1 MCAQGPGLGSWHT
14 PSDSQLLWSTL
25 LLPNDC
31 LLPTAWL
38 PYCHGISVGFY
49 NWNAPFH
56 AEMWLVSLWKE
67 EKTNWQVWQSL
78 VLSLAETVGSW
89 QQKELSAQILNLSE
103 SRCMFKREN
112 KGPSGMKLR
121 ALGAS
126 SVGREYTLLLFTSVC
141 LDFLCRPH
149 SLLLQHH
156 ASTCWENVIFKGT
169 HMDAITN
176 FSVTIWLCIFPAE
189 LSAVGSVKCFHLP
202 SSVAVLNYYGPV
214 MSVAKVLEASDC
226 FLDSDIGKSPACHIQ
241 RDNNIFLGFGV
252 RCDTHL
258 IIFCLF
264 TLHLGYKRL
273 IWHDRFLSITDIL
286 ILRELL
292 NCCWI
297 ISNRVNYI
305 RLWNLI
311 LLKIL
316 NTFTYHFHSQN
327 CH

>member
-121 ALGAS
+121 AQLHWSWVRRQWEGNI
-126 SVGREYTLLLFTSVC
+126 LFCCSP
-141 LDFLCRPH
+141 LCVLTFCAAP
-149 SLLLQHH
+149 
-156 ASTCWENVIFKGT
+156 TPY
-169 HMDAITN
+169 
-176 FSVTIWLCIFPAE
+176 FSNIMPPPAE
-189 LSAVGSVKCFHLP
+189 KMSSLRGHIWMLS
-202 SSVAVLNYYGPV
+202 
-214 MSVAKVLEASDC
+214 
-226 FLDSDIGKSPACHIQ
+226 Q
-241 RDNNIFLGFGV
+241 IFLWPYDCAF
-252 RCDTHL
+252 
-258 IIFCLF
+258 
-264 TLHLGYKRL
+264 
-273 IWHDRFLSITDIL
+273 FLLS
-286 ILRELL
+286 
-292 NCCWI
+292 
-297 ISNRVNYI
+297 
-305 RLWNLI
+305 
-311 LLKIL
+311 
-316 NTFTYHFHSQN
+316 
-327 CH
+327 